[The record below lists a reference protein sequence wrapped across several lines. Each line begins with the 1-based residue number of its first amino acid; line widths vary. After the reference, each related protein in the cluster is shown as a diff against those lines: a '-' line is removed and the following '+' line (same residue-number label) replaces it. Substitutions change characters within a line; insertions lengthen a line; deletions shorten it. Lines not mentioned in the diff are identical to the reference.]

1 MLKYPLTH
9 PPLLRALAAA
19 GHTSKVLLADANY
32 PHATGVARS
41 AELVHLNLR
50 PGLVGVLDVL
60 ETVVGAVPVE
70 RAEVMDPDEGGE
82 PPLLG
87 AFQAQLGPAVPVDRL
102 ARRAFYQ
109 ACRESDVA
117 VAVATGEQTF
127 YSNILLTIGALPP
140 A

>member
-19 GHTSKVLLADANY
+19 GHTSKVLIADANY
-32 PHATGVARS
+32 PHATGIARS

-50 PGLVGVLDVL
+50 PGLVAVLDVL
-60 ETVVGAVPVE
+60 EVILGAVPVE
-70 RAEVMDPDEGGE
+70 RAEVMDPDGGGE
-82 PPLLG
+82 PPLLQS
-87 AFQAQLGPAVPVDRL
+87 FQALLGPALPVDRL
-102 ARRAFYQ
+102 ARRAFYE

-140 A
+140 G

>member
-1 MLKYPLTH
+1 MLRYRLTH

-32 PHATGVARS
+32 PHATGVGGS

-60 ETVVGAVPVE
+60 ELVVEALPVE
-70 RAEVMDPDEGGE
+70 HAQVMNPDAGGE

-87 AFQAQLGPAVPVDRL
+87 RFADLLGPAVPIEGL
-102 ARRAFYQ
+102 ARPAFYR
-109 ACRESDVA
+109 ACREDDVA

-127 YSNILLTIGALPP
+127 YSNILLTVGALPP
-140 A
+140 S